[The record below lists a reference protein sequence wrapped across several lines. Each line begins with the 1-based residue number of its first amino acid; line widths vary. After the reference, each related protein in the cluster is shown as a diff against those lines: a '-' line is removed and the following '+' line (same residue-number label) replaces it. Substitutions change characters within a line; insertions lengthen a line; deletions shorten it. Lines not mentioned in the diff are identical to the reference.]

1 MNRMK
6 LAILSAA
13 LVFLAC
19 RLGSADDRLSALEKE
34 LFDAHHH
41 KDGVNAAHIANPIDV
56 QSLESVNWYFNPYFI
71 CDSYFVITFDKGYY
85 LASEL
90 HNGAYSIGE
99 YSIVSP
105 NTIRLLPFSTQ
116 KADYLDERLPFTD
129 GREELVFTVDP
140 QDFWYSSKLT
150 GVKTASVFYATQSKS
165 PPNKQYE
172 IDTVKVT
179 KIDET
184 LYQTTTNLKVR
195 SLPSQK
201 GKELKV
207 LTGGTVVNAYA
218 IGPRERIDG
227 IESNWFYVDFA
238 YEDQY
243 CTFFGWVFGGYLHQ
257 KK

>member
-1 MNRMK
+1 LNRME
-6 LAILSAA
+6 LVTLSAA

-19 RLGSADDRLSALEKE
+19 RQGNADDRLSALEKE
-34 LFDAHHH
+34 LFDAHNR
-41 KDGVNAAHIANPIDV
+41 KDGVNAVHIANPIDA

-71 CDSYFVITFDKGYY
+71 CDSYFVITFDKGCY

-99 YSIVSP
+99 YSIISP

-116 KADYLDERLPFTD
+116 KVDYQDERLPFTD
-129 GREELVFTVDP
+129 GSENLAFAVDS

-150 GVKTASVFYATQSKS
+150 GVKTGSVFYATQSKS
-165 PPNKQYE
+165 PPNKQYR
-172 IDTVKVT
+172 IDGIKVT
-179 KIDET
+179 KINET
-184 LYQTTTNLKVR
+184 LYQSATNLKVR

-201 GKELKV
+201 GGELTILKA
-207 LTGGTVVNAYA
+207 GTVVNAYA
-218 IGPRERIDG
+218 IGPREKIDG

-243 CTFFGWVFGGYLHQ
+243 CTVFGWVFGGYLYQ